1 MTQWSEQLRLMK
13 EQKGRG
19 ERPTPA
25 SNKLFFA
32 TVRDHLNTHADRLTG
47 GSETHALEKEWNAET
62 QCALRCATLACLVDV
77 SSRRTMQELAVVTF
91 SWHLALLRIIS
102 SPPSGGDQKSR
113 LLAARLLT
121 NLVTGNPTTAST
133 VMTTIPLSPTP
144 DQISDSIRMAYECD
158 EESSGSERSSIK
170 SLNWVDAMLA
180 CSRSEN
186 RDALAAVV
194 AAIHNCIAVVDDDLT
209 LSVASDPILIS
220 ATLRHILPASAVIRD
235 SKASAAD
242 EATEW
247 ISLFLEQLTGL
258 GLLPTLYF
266 AVGSSSIVTPEHLVL
281 LQCISGRV
289 DEWLESANMTTSLH
303 PLGNTDDRLTE
314 THLFLARLA
323 SRMRKST
330 NDCAT
335 PATTTSP
342 TAAAASIEP
351 LDADFSILSKSALTV
366 VLEILATSLG
376 SDSSREVMAL
386 VRSKL
391 GTETDIIL
399 EAALDLGVTVDAL
412 LLSSRGVRA
421 RELKLQDEDQRWI
434 TTLVRVLGNACFRCR
449 SNQDALRHIHIPTV
463 LIEDHALH
471 LQPQDEE
478 LHRTALHVLLSC
490 TSLAYGCFTLREWSI
505 VALRNA
511 LEGNLE
517 NQTLVEKLEAQ
528 QPLQSPELKKMGF
541 QVDLDRQGK
550 VKLVPT
556 EAAAASEASHAD
568 PHTDDN

>member
-1 MTQWSEQLRLMK
+1 MIHWSEQLRLLK

-25 SNKLFFA
+25 SNSIFFA

-47 GSETHALEKEWNAET
+47 DSETHDISREWSTET
-62 QCALRCATLACLVDV
+62 QCALRCATLACLADA
-77 SSRRTMQELAVVTF
+77 SSRRTMQELAVVTH
-91 SWHLALLRIIS
+91 SWHLALFRIIS
-102 SPPSGGDQKSR
+102 SPQSGGDQKSR

-121 NLVTGNPTTAST
+121 NLVTGNLTTAST
-133 VMTTIPLSPTP
+133 VMTSIALSPSP
-144 DQISDSIRMAYECD
+144 DQISESIRMACD
-158 EESSGSERSSIK
+158 CDDESPGSKRSSIQ

-180 CSRSEN
+180 CSRSDN

-194 AAIHNCIAVVDDDLT
+194 AALHNCVAVVDDDMT
-209 LSVASDPILIS
+209 ASVASDQILMS
-220 ATLRHILPASAVIRD
+220 TTLRHILSASAVVRD
-235 SKASAAD
+235 SKASATD

-247 ISLFLEQLTGL
+247 ISLLLEQLTGL
-258 GLLPTLYF
+258 GLLPTLYV

-289 DEWLESANMTTSLH
+289 DEWLESSTMTSSLH

-330 NDCAT
+330 QDCASPTTEISPAT
-335 PATTTSP
+335 PA
-342 TAAAASIEP
+342 ALIEP
-351 LDADFSILSKSALTV
+351 VDSDFSILTKSALIL

-376 SDSSREVMAL
+376 SDSSHDVMAL

-391 GTETDIIL
+391 GAETGIIID
-399 EAALDLGVTVDAL
+399 AALDLGLTVDAL
-412 LLSSRGVRA
+412 LQSSRGIKA

-449 SNQDALRHIHIPTV
+449 PNQDALRHIHIPIK
-463 LIEDHALH
+463 LIEDPPLH
-471 LQPQDEE
+471 LQPSEEE
-478 LHRTALHVLLSC
+478 LHRTAIHVLLSC
-490 TSLAYGCFTLREWSI
+490 TSLAYGCFTLREWSV
-505 VALRNA
+505 VALRNV
-511 LEGNLE
+511 LEGNLD

-528 QPLQSPELKKMGF
+528 QPLQSPELERMGL

-550 VKLVPT
+550 VKIVPT
-556 EAAAASEASHAD
+556 AAAALESSDAD
-568 PHTDDN
+568 LR